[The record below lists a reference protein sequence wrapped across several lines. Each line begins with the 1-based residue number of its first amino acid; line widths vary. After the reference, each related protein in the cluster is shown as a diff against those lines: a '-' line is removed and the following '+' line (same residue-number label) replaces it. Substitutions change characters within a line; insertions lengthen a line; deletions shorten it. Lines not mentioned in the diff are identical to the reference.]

1 MVTKTVYLKDN
12 EEMLNVFGP
21 QDENLRMIENEF
33 DVNLVTYGNTLMIK
47 GQKAKV
53 SQAYRMIQELAEQ
66 IRRGYRIDRK
76 GFRNIV
82 DNTRFYGGKPE
93 ARATMSGS
101 DEGDTI
107 CYTVK
112 GKKIAPRSKTQ
123 KKYVQAMKK
132 YDMVFGIG
140 PAGTGKTYLA
150 VAMAIA
156 ALRAEKVLRI
166 VLTRPVVEA
175 GEKLG
180 FLPGDLYDK
189 VDPYLRP
196 LYDAFY
202 EIMGAEE
209 FHHLRDEGVIE
220 IVPLAYMRG
229 RTLNDAFIV
238 LDEAQNTN
246 PEQMKMFLTRIG
258 FETKTVIVGD
268 VTQIDLQN
276 KKQSGLIQI
285 RHILKGIAGIKFID
299 FTGRDVVRHMLVKK
313 IIKAYEEFDENNIR
327 GTKP

>member
-1 MVTKTVYLKDN
+1 MVTKTVYLQDN
-12 EEMLNVFGP
+12 DEMLNVFGP
-21 QDENLRMIENEF
+21 HDENLRMIENEF

-47 GQKAKV
+47 GNKVKV
-53 SQAYRMIQELAEQ
+53 SQAYRMIQELTDQ

-76 GFRNIV
+76 GFRN
-82 DNTRFYGGKPE
+82 
-93 ARATMSGS
+93 MLSGS
-101 DEGDTI
+101 GSQATAVEEKTPAAAEADKESI
-107 CYTVK
+107 CYTIK
-112 GKKIAPRSKTQ
+112 GKKIVPRSQAQ
-123 KKYVQAMKK
+123 KKYIQAIKK
-132 YDMVFGIG
+132 YDLVFCIG

-156 ALRAEKVLRI
+156 ALRSEQVNRI

-180 FLPGDLYDK
+180 FLPGDLYEK

-246 PEQMKMFLTRIG
+246 PEQMKMFLTRLG
-258 FETKTVIVGD
+258 FETTTVIVGD

-276 KKQSGLIQI
+276 KKLSGLVQI
-285 RHILKGIAGIKFID
+285 SHILKGISGIKFIY
-299 FTGRDVVRHMLVKK
+299 FTGRDVVRHILVRK
-313 IIKAYEEFDENNIR
+313 IIKAYEEFEEMNFK
-327 GTKP
+327 GMK